1 MSLSLRSYPNAYRML
16 QRMPAD
22 IRRTFTPT
30 QIRTTEIALVPR
42 THAVDVRFSIPLM
55 GAGAYFV
62 FLAGPNHRSSS
73 RQSDSQAEEAYMS
86 SLEAANG
93 RIGSGPIANAQLST
107 HSPNAQRLLFRIPP
121 EVRVTFT
128 AKQIRAIE
136 AALVPRSHVID
147 LRLSLPFLGRG
158 SYLALAA
165 GPNRRARY
173 RNLQKR
179 NPFIMPAVFSSVLI
193 GAASIFGLVHLRGS
207 KLLTKPDQFTKEK
220 GFHPTAVPFKTN
232 RGECEESGRQWIDDQ
247 CIDTIHDPVF

>member
-1 MSLSLRSYPNAYRML
+1 MSISLRSYPNAYRML
-16 QRMPAD
+16 QRMPED
-22 IRRTFTPT
+22 IRRTFTPA

-55 GAGAYFV
+55 GTGAYFV
-62 FLAGPNHRSSS
+62 LLAGPNHRNNS
-73 RQSDSQAEEAYMS
+73 RQGPYPTEK
-86 SLEAANG
+86 
-93 RIGSGPIANAQLST
+93 GSMHDLRTTNNQKEIC
-107 HSPNAQRLLFRIPP
+107 SPNAQRLLVRIPP
-121 EVRVTFT
+121 EVRATFT
-128 AKQIRAIE
+128 RTQIHAIE
-136 AALVPRSHVID
+136 AALVPRSHVVD
-147 LRLSLPFLGRG
+147 LRLSLPLLGKG

-179 NPFIMPAVFSSVLI
+179 NPFIMPAVFASVLI
-193 GAASIFGLVHLRGS
+193 GAASIFGLVHLKGS
-207 KLLTKPDQFTKEK
+207 KLLDKPDQFTRKR